1 MLMTIAADDPE
12 AQPRF
17 AAFRQGLQR
26 LGWTDGR
33 DVRVDTRWFP
43 GGAANAR
50 KPRPLALPASRGRRS
65 GSPWLCDQFLQKR
78 SKRTYNAADL
88 GTCRIVNNR
97 SSKSALI
104 VEMIFAFLAS

>member
-43 GGAANAR
+43 GDAANAR
-50 KPRPLALPASRGRRS
+50 KPGPLALYRRHAGGEAAHRGCVINFCRSVRS
-65 GSPWLCDQFLQKR
+65 GPIMRQ
-78 SKRTYNAADL
+78 
-88 GTCRIVNNR
+88 I
-97 SSKSALI
+97 
-104 VEMIFAFLAS
+104 

>member
-33 DVRVDTRWFP
+33 DVRVDTRWSP
-43 GGAANAR
+43 AM
-50 KPRPLALPASRGRRS
+50 RPTLASRDRWLYRRHAGGEAAHRGCVINFCRSVRS
-65 GSPWLCDQFLQKR
+65 GPIMRQ
-78 SKRTYNAADL
+78 
-88 GTCRIVNNR
+88 I
-97 SSKSALI
+97 
-104 VEMIFAFLAS
+104 

>member
-43 GGAANAR
+43 GDAANAR
-50 KPRPLALPASRGRRS
+50 KPGPLALYRRHAGGEEAHRS
-65 GSPWLCDQFLQKR
+65 GL
-78 SKRTYNAADL
+78 
-88 GTCRIVNNR
+88 R
-97 SSKSALI
+97 SSSTSRTGVSGTNPPRRRARVSLP
-104 VEMIFAFLAS
+104 FSSQRPAAARRA